1 MKIIKFFVGAIA
13 IVSCVSCST
22 MTYTMSDARSIE
34 PVQNVMVSPV
44 IADMQVSETKVE
56 LKETLPIRLKSAVG
70 NLNSVVQEYKER
82 LISKL
87 LNKENADVLIGTL
100 VEVVTNDKGY
110 LVMTVKGYPAKYI
123 NFHTVTEKDNWKVGI
138 LESLN
143 KETKVLMNIESQE
156 KKPIFTL
163 QHDKEN

>member
-56 LKETLPIRLKSAVG
+56 LKETLPIR
-70 NLNSVVQEYKER
+70 Q
-82 LISKL
+82 
-87 LNKENADVLIGTL
+87 
-100 VEVVTNDKGY
+100 
-110 LVMTVKGYPAKYI
+110 
-123 NFHTVTEKDNWKVGI
+123 
-138 LESLN
+138 LE
-143 KETKVLMNIESQE
+143 I
-156 KKPIFTL
+156 
-163 QHDKEN
+163 